1 MRIPSCVL
9 SALLVTALPAGAQE
23 LFKCTDAAGKVTYQ
37 QTACPTTGTERKIDA
52 TPANPD
58 YDPEARER
66 LLRQGAEADQRIK
79 ERAAQDQA
87 ERLEREARDKEKR
100 AEAERARKAQE
111 AAEQPTYLVPP
122 YMWNPVRP
130 PLGYPQPRPPA
141 VPRPPIATPRG
152 P

>member
-1 MRIPSCVL
+1 MRNLPRVL
-9 SALLVTALPAGAQE
+9 SALLVMAFPAAAQE

-37 QTACPTTGTERKIDA
+37 QTACPTTASERKIDA

-66 LLRQGAEADQRIK
+66 LLRQGAEADQRIR

-87 ERLEREARDKEKR
+87 ERLEREAREKERR
-100 AEAERARKAQE
+100 AEEEQARKAQE
-111 AAEQPTYLVPP
+111 AAEQPTYLAPP
-122 YMWNPVRP
+122 YRWIPVRP

-152 P
+152 Q